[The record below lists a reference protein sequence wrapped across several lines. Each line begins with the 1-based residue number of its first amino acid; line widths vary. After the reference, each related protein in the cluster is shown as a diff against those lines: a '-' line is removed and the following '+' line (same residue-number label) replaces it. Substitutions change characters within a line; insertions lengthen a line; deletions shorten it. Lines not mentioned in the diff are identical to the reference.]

1 MGDGMTTFQ
10 PAHDPGSN
18 PSSAGNHDAEEIK
31 RLLRFFEID
40 QKTREAGRELFTLF
54 DPPADEIFTKFY
66 QKVQA
71 FAINPHVTD
80 AAIERLKAKQR
91 AHWAALLT
99 ANFSPDYI
107 QSIRRIGG
115 QHREIALGSMWFVAG
130 YAQLKII
137 FINLIAAAGFPP
149 EKKDVLVIAL
159 EKYVA
164 VDMAL
169 ALSAYDSVLL
179 D

>member
-1 MGDGMTTFQ
+1 MGVGMTISRS
-10 PAHDPGSN
+10 AHDPGGS
-18 PSSAGNHDAEEIK
+18 PSSVANHDADEIE

-40 QKTREAGRELFTLF
+40 QQTREAGRELFALF
-54 DPPADEIFTKFY
+54 DPHADAIFGKFY

-71 FAINPHVTD
+71 FAVNPHVTD
-80 AAIERLKAKQR
+80 AAIVRLKAKQR

-107 QSIRRIGG
+107 QGIRRIGG
-115 QHREIALGSMWFVAG
+115 QHREIELGSMWFVAG

-137 FINLIAAAGFPP
+137 FLNLIVAAGFPP
-149 EKKDVLVIAL
+149 EKKDALILVL